1 MEDKFKSIILSCNQT
16 ASSRNQYYIYIVTNY
31 HNTVLYVGV
40 TSNLIKRIYE
50 HKNKLVKGFT
60 NTYNC
65 NKLVYFEIFSDIQE
79 AIKREK
85 YIKGKKRNFK
95 IDLIQSLNPNWRAC
109 IKFCVN
115 CLISVFHL
123 KSI

>member
-1 MEDKFKSIILSCNQT
+1 MQMEDKFKSIILSHNQT
-16 ASSRNQYYIYIVTNY
+16 ASSRNQYYIITDY

-40 TSNLIKRIYE
+40 TSNLIKRVYE
-50 HKNKLVKGFT
+50 HTTKLVKCFT

-85 YIKGKKRNFK
+85 YIKGKKEVLN
-95 IDLIQSLNPNWRAC
+95 LI
-109 IKFCVN
+109 
-115 CLISVFHL
+115 
-123 KSI
+123 

>member
-1 MEDKFKSIILSCNQT
+1 MQMEDKFKSIILSHNQT
-16 ASSRNQYYIYIVTNY
+16 ASSRNQYYIYIITNY

-50 HKNKLVKGFT
+50 HKNKVVKGFT

-65 NKLVYFEIFSDIQE
+65 NKLVYFEIFSDIHE

-85 YIKGKKRNFK
+85 YIKGKKRSFK
-95 IDLIQSLNPNWRAC
+95 LDLIQSLNPNWLDLYDM
-109 IKFCVN
+109 ITQ
-115 CLISVFHL
+115 
-123 KSI
+123 

>member
-1 MEDKFKSIILSCNQT
+1 MEDKFKSIILSHNQT
-16 ASSRNQYYIYIVTNY
+16 ASSRNQYYIITNY

-40 TSNLIKRIYE
+40 TSNLIKRVYE
-50 HKNKLVKGFT
+50 HTTKLVKCFT

-85 YIKGKKRNFK
+85 YIKGKKRKFK
-95 IDLIQSLNPNWRAC
+95 IDLIHSLNPDW
-109 IKFCVN
+109 ID
-115 CLISVFHL
+115 LYDMI
-123 KSI
+123 IQ

>member
-40 TSNLIKRIYE
+40 TSKLIKRIYE

-95 IDLIQSLNPNWRAC
+95 LDLIQSLNPNWLDLYDM
-109 IKFCVN
+109 I
-115 CLISVFHL
+115 IQ
-123 KSI
+123 

>member
-50 HKNKLVKGFT
+50 HKNKLVKLHHPHFLKT
-60 NTYNC
+60 
-65 NKLVYFEIFSDIQE
+65 
-79 AIKREK
+79 
-85 YIKGKKRNFK
+85 
-95 IDLIQSLNPNWRAC
+95 RAC
-109 IKFCVN
+109 EKKSVN
-115 CLISVFHL
+115 SAKLSFL
-123 KSI
+123 

>member
-1 MEDKFKSIILSCNQT
+1 MKKQGYVYILFNKKNGT
-16 ASSRNQYYIYIVTNY
+16 
-31 HNTVLYVGV
+31 LYVGV

-95 IDLIQSLNPNWRAC
+95 LDLIQSLNPNWLDLYDM
-109 IKFCVN
+109 I
-115 CLISVFHL
+115 IQ
-123 KSI
+123 